1 MASKPT
7 THNPHLSICP
17 LTFAVKLK
25 SLTKKQLPKILRVL
39 LAKQP
44 DISEPTFL
52 TQYQIIYN
60 MKSTYRI
67 NVPGTKIWNLG
78 ANTVPWGV
86 LEILAPRQKQ
96 VNVPPT
102 FFELSIEFLVG
113 FYLLSNILKIW
124 IALFPFWQDMAIFQ
138 FQHGQKWKILTFFIK
153 PEMFIF

>member
-1 MASKPT
+1 MLNKTQYSWVVRRPRY
-7 THNPHLSICP
+7 
-17 LTFAVKLK
+17 
-25 SLTKKQLPKILRVL
+25 LRVL

-67 NVPGTKIWNLG
+67 NVPGTKIWNFG

-102 FFELSIEFLVG
+102 FFKLSIEFLVG
-113 FYLLSNILKIW
+113 FYLLFNILKIW
-124 IALFPFWQDMAIFQ
+124 IALFPFRQDMAIFQ

>member
-1 MASKPT
+1 MLFLEFLWKIGFLT
-7 THNPHLSICP
+7 SIFT
-17 LTFAVKLK
+17 LFENMVWVGKT
-25 SLTKKQLPKILRVL
+25 LRVL

-60 MKSTYRI
+60 MKSTYWI
-67 NVPGTKIWNLG
+67 NVPGTKIWNFG

-102 FFELSIEFLVG
+102 FFSFSIEFLIG

-124 IALFPFWQDMAIFQ
+124 IALFPFRQDMAIFQ

-153 PEMFIF
+153 QKLINFKE

>member
-1 MASKPT
+1 MWNRAILPI
-7 THNPHLSICP
+7 NPNFIETGTSSEESN
-17 LTFAVKLK
+17 TVRFA
-25 SLTKKQLPKILRVL
+25 KIGKEEKIAILDFIPCLIFFSYKYLRVL
-39 LAKQP
+39 LVKQP

-52 TQYQIIYN
+52 TQYQIVYN

-102 FFELSIEFLVG
+102 FF
-113 FYLLSNILKIW
+113 
-124 IALFPFWQDMAIFQ
+124 
-138 FQHGQKWKILTFFIK
+138 
-153 PEMFIF
+153 

>member
-1 MASKPT
+1 MSC
-7 THNPHLSICP
+7 LIP
-17 LTFAVKLK
+17 LTEKETLLLKLPGV
-25 SLTKKQLPKILRVL
+25 SNSIAASNFLRAL
-39 LAKQP
+39 LVKQP

-52 TQYQIIYN
+52 TQYQIVYN

-67 NVPGTKIWNLG
+67 NVPVTKIWNLG
-78 ANTVPWGV
+78 ADTVPWGV

-102 FFELSIEFLVG
+102 FFKLSIEFLVG
-113 FYLLSNILKIW
+113 FYLLFNILKIW
-124 IALFPFWQDMAIFQ
+124 IALFPFRQDMAIFQ

>member
-1 MASKPT
+1 MFYTSYKSRGLT
-7 THNPHLSICP
+7 KVSRFWQVGQKRE
-17 LTFAVKLK
+17 TFA
-25 SLTKKQLPKILRVL
+25 PPCLRVL

-52 TQYQIIYN
+52 TQYQIVYN

-78 ANTVPWGV
+78 DNKVSWGAIEVLVPK
-86 LEILAPRQKQ
+86 QKQ

-113 FYLLSNILKIW
+113 FYLLFNILKIW

-153 PEMFIF
+153 QKSINFKR